1 MLILIGMVVLLAI
14 VAGTYV
20 KVALPNTGEAPVIKV
35 SQDSNSI
42 ENGRYLANH
51 VAVCMDCHSTRDW
64 SLFAGPMAKTGQ
76 GAGGEVFD
84 QKMGFP
90 GSFHAPNITPYAIGD
105 WTDGEIFHAITTG
118 VNKEGRA
125 LFPIMASHRFG
136 RMDKQDIYDIIA
148 YIRTLTPVK
157 KHVPVSRADFPVNF
171 IINTMPWTMYAGMT
185 NKDLEAIYDYLRSVK
200 KIKNKVVR
208 FSPGN

>member
-1 MLILIGMVVLLAI
+1 MVALLAI

-20 KVALPNTGEAPVIKV
+20 KVALPNTGEPPVI
-35 SQDSNSI
+35 
-42 ENGRYLANH
+42 
-51 VAVCMDCHSTRDW
+51 
-64 SLFAGPMAKTGQ
+64 
-76 GAGGEVFD
+76 
-84 QKMGFP
+84 
-90 GSFHAPNITPYAIGD
+90 
-105 WTDGEIFHAITTG
+105 
-118 VNKEGRA
+118 
-125 LFPIMASHRFG
+125 HRFG

-148 YIRTLTPVK
+148 YIRTLTPVS

-171 IINTMPWTMYAGMT
+171 IINTMPWAMYAGMT